1 MQTRRPLINGKHRKQ
16 TNPIKGRVA
25 FVAAA
30 TGVVSTAGATGAAIA
45 HTTDTGISEISLA
58 AEDTPNA
65 EEGAPQIL
73 DIAEFKPVS
82 NLQDQ
87 LNKAVQ
93 YSNDLAKADE
103 EARKPKI
110 SVSRPTDGILT
121 SGYGMRWGSLHAGV
135 DLANAIGTPILA
147 VMDGTVID
155 SGPASGYGNWI
166 RIKHD
171 DGSMSVYGQPSTS
184 RSASASRPVR
194 RLRAWATGVSLPA
207 RTYTLKF
214 TPMAMPPST
223 RCPGS
228 TSMAL
233 ASRSA

>member
-1 MQTRRPLINGKHRKQ
+1 M
-16 TNPIKGRVA
+16 
-25 FVAAA
+25 
-30 TGVVSTAGATGAAIA
+30 
-45 HTTDTGISEISLA
+45 
-58 AEDTPNA
+58 
-65 EEGAPQIL
+65 
-73 DIAEFKPVS
+73 
-82 NLQDQ
+82 QDQ
-87 LNKAVQ
+87 LNKSVQ

-171 DGSMSVYGQPSTS
+171 DGSMSVYGHMETLDVKVGERVKAGQKIAGMGNRGFSTGPHLHFEIHPDGN
-184 RSASASRPVR
+184 AAVDPVP
-194 RLRAWATGVSLPA
+194 WFNEHGISL
-207 RTYTLKF
+207 
-214 TPMAMPPST
+214 S
-223 RCPGS
+223 
-228 TSMAL
+228 
-233 ASRSA
+233 

>member
-147 VMDGTVID
+147 VMDGTEYC
-155 SGPASGYGNWI
+155 GHGQQGFLHRPA
-166 RIKHD
+166 
-171 DGSMSVYGQPSTS
+171 P
-184 RSASASRPVR
+184 
-194 RLRAWATGVSLPA
+194 
-207 RTYTLKF
+207 TL
-214 TPMAMPPST
+214 
-223 RCPGS
+223 
-228 TSMAL
+228 
-233 ASRSA
+233 

>member
-171 DGSMSVYGQPSTS
+171 DGSMSVYGHMETLDVKVGERVKAGQKIAGMGNRGFSTGPHLHFEVREQGRAKNPSLFIDTKK
-184 RSASASRPVR
+184 AKP
-194 RLRAWATGVSLPA
+194 
-207 RTYTLKF
+207 
-214 TPMAMPPST
+214 
-223 RCPGS
+223 
-228 TSMAL
+228 
-233 ASRSA
+233 